1 MTLGAVEIGSV
12 TWTLEKLG
20 PALEALAR
28 AGALPL
34 NARGAP
40 DTPSHIL
47 VAPAEAQDRW
57 AEDSASFLGL
67 EAEPLRIRYA
77 DVLAVLNGAGP
88 ALIRVSN
95 GPGGDRLLALLRARR
110 GTVNIVAPDDTV
122 RTVPSQRV
130 RDWICRPAEVGIDA
144 QLDTLLADAR
154 LGDPAR
160 TRAAMLRARLSA
172 VTVAHG
178 WMLRL
183 APGTAFRQ
191 QARTMRL
198 LRRTF
203 FVLASHAGAYILL
216 AFSWWLVG
224 RGAIAGRLDRAW
236 MIAWALA
243 LASSAALRLLGAH
256 TSGLLLVDGGALMKQ
271 RMMDGALRLSPEE
284 VRHRGTGELVGRV
297 IESEAIDSLS
307 LGGGLLAAL
316 AAVELL
322 VALPVLAAGTAG
334 TLHVFA
340 LLMWIVATLGLGARY
355 LGALRAWTG
364 TRVEMTH
371 ALVEH
376 MSGHAT
382 RIAQEAPE
390 RWHEGEDETLAEYVE
405 RSRRL
410 DEVAARLT
418 VLVPRS
424 WLLAAVLALGPALAR
439 GGIPP
444 ARVAISLG
452 GILLGYGGLR
462 RLVAGL
468 PQIASAI
475 VAWAQAR
482 PLLGAAAQSNDG
494 HRSAASLVLGAG
506 AGTLLDEGQ
515 TLLDARDLVF
525 QHRPQGKAILRGAT
539 LRVRVGDRILLE
551 GASGAGKS
559 TMGAV
564 LAGLRVPTSGLLTL
578 RGLDQQTIGPE
589 RWRRRVAAAPQF
601 HENYVLA
608 ESLAFN
614 LLMGRCWPP
623 MAQDLVEAEA
633 VCRELGL
640 GPLLHRMPAGI
651 LQMVGETG
659 WQLSHGEKS
668 RLFIARA
675 LLQGAEMLVLDESF
689 AALDPE
695 TLRQAMQCVLARAKT
710 MVVIAHP

>member
-1 MTLGAVEIGSV
+1 MEIEST
-12 TWTLEKLG
+12 TWPLEKLG
-20 PALEALAR
+20 TALEALAR

-34 NARGAP
+34 SARGAP
-40 DTPSHIL
+40 DTPAHLL
-47 VAPAEAQDRW
+47 VGPAEGLDTW
-57 AEDSASFLGL
+57 AEDSASLLGL
-67 EAEPLRIRYA
+67 EAEPLQIRHV
-77 DVLAVLNGAGP
+77 DVPAVLDGAGP
-88 ALIRVSN
+88 ALIRVNN
-95 GPGGDRLLALLRARR
+95 GAGGDRLLALLRARR
-110 GTVNIVAPDDTV
+110 RAVEVVGPDQTV
-122 RTVPSQRV
+122 RTISSQCV

-144 QLDTLLADAR
+144 QLDTLLADTR
-154 LGDPAR
+154 LRDPTR
-160 TRAAMLRARLSA
+160 TRAAMLSARLAA
-172 VTVAHG
+172 VPVANG

-183 APGTAFRQ
+183 APGSAFRH

-198 LRRTF
+198 SRRTLL
-203 FVLASHAGAYILL
+203 VLACHAGAYLLL

-224 RGAIAGRLDRAW
+224 RGAIAGRMDRAW
-236 MIAWALA
+236 MSAWALA
-243 LASSAALRLLGAH
+243 LATAAALRLLAAH
-256 TSGLLLVDGGALMKQ
+256 TGGLLVVDGGALMKQ
-271 RMMDGALRLSPEE
+271 RMMEGALRLSPEE
-284 VRHRGTGELVGRV
+284 VRHRGTGDLVGRV
-297 IESEAIDSLS
+297 IESEAIESLP

-334 TLHVFA
+334 ALHVTA
-340 LLMWIVATLGLGARY
+340 LIVWIVATLGLGALY
-355 LGALRAWTG
+355 LGTLRAWTG

-371 ALVEH
+371 TLVER

-382 RIAQEAPE
+382 RLAQEAPE
-390 RWHEGEDETLAEYVE
+390 RWHEGEDDALAEYVE
-405 RSRRL
+405 QSRRL
-410 DEVAARLT
+410 DGAAARLA

-424 WLLAAVLALGPALAR
+424 WLLAAVLGLGPAFAR
-439 GGIPP
+439 GGSSP

-452 GILLGYGGLR
+452 GILLAYGGLR

-482 PLLGAAAQSNDG
+482 PLLGAAARSNDG
-494 HRSAASLVLGAG
+494 QRSAATLVLGSGAG
-506 AGTLLDEGQ
+506 APLDDGQ
-515 TLLDARDLVF
+515 ILLDARDLVF
-525 QHRPQGKAILRGAT
+525 QHRPHGEAVLRGAT

-601 HENYVLA
+601 HENYVLTG
-608 ESLAFN
+608 SFAFN
-614 LLMGRCWPP
+614 LLMGRRWPP
-623 MAQDLVEAEA
+623 TAQDMAEA
-633 VCRELGL
+633 DTVCRELGL
-640 GPLLHRMPAGI
+640 GPLLSRMPAGI

-659 WQLSHGEKS
+659 WQLSHGERS
-668 RLFIARA
+668 RLYIARA